1 MKRGLAARM
10 AGTVTLVV
18 GTVAAWAMPAT
29 AAPEPTSP
37 SPDTV
42 AETPLEAMRRD
53 LGLTLQQ
60 VEQRLHRETR
70 ADRIDERL
78 RAALGTAFG
87 GSHFDADLG
96 TLVVGVTDRAKLEQ
110 VRAAGAKA
118 ELVDDSASVLHT
130 VADTLDKAEQR
141 APSSI
146 SGWYVDPADNSVVV
160 TTASGSAQQATE
172 FIRSTGVDTGAV
184 RVVESRE
191 SPRLFADIIGG
202 NAFYNTSSSRC
213 SIGFAVQGGFITAGH
228 CGNQG
233 DSTTQPS
240 GTFAG
245 SSFPSNDYAYVKSS
259 ATPKPQVNNYR
270 GGTVTVAGAQEAPVG
285 ASVCRSGSTSGW
297 HCGTIAAKN
306 QTVRYQQGTVSGLTR
321 TDVCAEPGDSGG
333 PFLSGDQAQG
343 VASGGS
349 GDCNRGGV
357 TYFQPINEALQAYGV
372 DLITGG

>member
-10 AGTVTLVV
+10 AGTVALVV

-29 AAPEPTSP
+29 AAPETMPP
-37 SPDTV
+37 SSETI
-42 AETPLEAMRRD
+42 AETPLEAMRHD

-60 VEQRLHRETR
+60 VEQRLHREAL

-78 RAALGTAFG
+78 RTSLGEAFG
-87 GSHFDADLG
+87 GSHFDAELG
-96 TLVVGVTDRAKLEQ
+96 KLVVGVTDKAALEK

-118 ELVDDSASVLHT
+118 ELVDDSASALNT
-130 VADTLDKAEQR
+130 AADTLDKAEQQ
-141 APSSI
+141 APSSV

-160 TTASGSAQQATE
+160 TTANGTAQRATE
-172 FIRSTGVDTGAV
+172 FVRSAGVDADTV
-184 RVVESRE
+184 RVVESQE
-191 SPRLFADIIGG
+191 SPRLFGDIIGG

-228 CGNQG
+228 CGDRG
-233 DSTTQPS
+233 DSTTQPT

-259 ATPKPQVNNYR
+259 DIPKSQVNDYS

-297 HCGTIAAKN
+297 HCGTIEAKN
-306 QTVRYQQGTVSGLTR
+306 QTVRYQQGTVQGLTR

-343 VASGGS
+343 VTSGGS

-372 DLITGG
+372 NLITG